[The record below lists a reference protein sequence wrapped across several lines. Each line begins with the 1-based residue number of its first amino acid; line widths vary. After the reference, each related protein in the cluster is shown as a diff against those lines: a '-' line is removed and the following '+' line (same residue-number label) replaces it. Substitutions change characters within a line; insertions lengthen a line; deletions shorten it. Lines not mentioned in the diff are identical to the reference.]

1 MATLRMRVKSL
12 RAQRFDVLWEE
23 KVDLIK
29 DSHMI
34 FLKEM
39 KMSRLREG
47 NLYISCGCK
56 LELRYAPLME
66 CQKGGI
72 FEKWRYHVIDREFA
86 GPGLHNIPESTHWN
100 HVFIWDRRNHP
111 LRESYTLTSG
121 GGVQLQVQNQGW
133 K

>member
-39 KMSRLREG
+39 KMSRLR
-47 NLYISCGCK
+47 
-56 LELRYAPLME
+56 
-66 CQKGGI
+66 
-72 FEKWRYHVIDREFA
+72 
-86 GPGLHNIPESTHWN
+86 
-100 HVFIWDRRNHP
+100 
-111 LRESYTLTSG
+111 
-121 GGVQLQVQNQGW
+121 
-133 K
+133 